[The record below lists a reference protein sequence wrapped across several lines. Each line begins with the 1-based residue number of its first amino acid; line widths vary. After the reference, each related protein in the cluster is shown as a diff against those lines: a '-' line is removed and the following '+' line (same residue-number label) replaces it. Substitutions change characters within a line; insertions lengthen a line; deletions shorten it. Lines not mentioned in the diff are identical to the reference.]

1 MLTRSHTATARPAR
15 WYTGLRTTIACCFVY
30 SCLIVG
36 ARPVAAQP
44 PQVPP
49 RMAQQLPPSMD
60 DAEELPETLEL
71 PDRVRV
77 MPKINAELEVVH
89 RRSQVIVFKGRVARV
104 HVTDPS
110 VADYVLYSPTELG
123 VIGTAIGTTTILVWF
138 EDEDNTEPL
147 IYLVTV
153 TRDPGL
159 EESARIDY
167 GRLEKKLAILF
178 PNSKVYLIPMSTK
191 IIVKGQARDSE
202 EAAWILQ
209 IIRGEVINQLGGLA
223 GPQYA
228 LGMGG
233 YGGVVT
239 AAGTGGGWGGGGLGG
254 AGLGGGAYG
263 GMNGRFNAFD
273 NTSNWIINMMTIPGD
288 FQINLRVRIVELNR
302 SQLRRMGVNLSVL
315 FANGRD
321 LISTSLA
328 GAVSGG
334 GVGAAAGGLQGVFEA
349 GDISILIN
357 ALRSNGTA
365 RILTEPNLTVLSG
378 HDATVLSGGEFA
390 VPTIV
395 GINGVGG
402 QQTVFRGFGV
412 SMLVT
417 PTIIDKDLIRMRI
430 RPEYSELSGQSS
442 GGIPGLNTRRVD
454 TTVQLREGQ
463 TIVLA
468 GLLSYRART
477 ESAGLPFLGGLP
489 LIGPLLFQA
498 KRATEDENELLIM
511 VSPEIVRPMDADDVP
526 PVPGFEVTQPNDKML
541 YHYGFTQG
549 NNDPNVYQLA
559 PYGHGSGVGVPIG
572 YGQFNPQAA
581 SPSYSP
587 APGGVGA
594 GGASNAMPAVAPSWD
609 TSGGSRYPSGPVQPG
624 GRPGMMPGNGAS
636 PSGYGS
642 PGGTNPQPGYSNP
655 GPSASRASLP
665 SDQPRRMMTIP
676 QMLRGGG
683 QPTQTQATQTGY
695 TTQQGGR
702 YR

>member
-1 MLTRSHTATARPAR
+1 MLTRSHSPSARHSWRRVALL
-15 WYTGLRTTIACCFVY
+15 TGRVCCFLCA
-30 SCLIVG
+30 CLVAG
-36 ARPVAAQP
+36 ALPLAAQP
-44 PQVPP
+44 PQ
-49 RMAQQLPPSMD
+49 RMAQQLPPSLD
-60 DAEELPETLEL
+60 DAEELPETEDL
-71 PDRVRV
+71 PPQVLV
-77 MPKINAELEVVH
+77 MPKINADVEVVH
-89 RRSQVIVFKGRVARV
+89 RRSQVVVFKGRVSRV
-104 HVTDPS
+104 HVTDPG

-123 VIGTAIGTTTILVWF
+123 IIGTAIGTTTILVWF
-138 EDEDNTEPL
+138 EGEDNTEPL

-178 PNSKVYLIPMSTK
+178 PNSKVYLIPMSQK

-209 IIRGEVINQLGGLA
+209 IIRGEVINQLGGLG
-223 GPQYA
+223 GPQMA
-228 LGMGG
+228 LGLGYGGG
-233 YGGVVT
+233 YGG
-239 AAGTGGGWGGGGLGG
+239 AGWGGGGLGG
-254 AGLGGGAYG
+254 AGLGGFGYGAG

-273 NTSNWIINMMTIPGD
+273 NTSSWIINMMTIPGD
-288 FQINLRVRIVELNR
+288 FQISLRVRIVELNR
-302 SQLRRMGVNLSVL
+302 SALRRMGVNMSVL
-315 FANGRD
+315 FANGRQA
-321 LISTSLA
+321 IATA
-328 GAVSGG
+328 MTGAISGG
-334 GVGAAAGGLQGVFEA
+334 GVGAAAGSVQGVFEN
-349 GDISILIN
+349 GDINVLIS
-357 ALRSNGTA
+357 ALRANGTA

-430 RPEYSELSGQSS
+430 RPEYSELSGQQS
-442 GGIPGLNTRRVD
+442 GGVPGLSTRRVD

-477 ESAGLPFLGGLP
+477 EVAGLPFLGGLP
-489 LIGPLLFQA
+489 LVGPLLFQA
-498 KRATEDENELLIM
+498 KRATEDENELLIT
-511 VSPEIVRPMDADDVP
+511 VSPEIVRPMEADEVP
-526 PVPGFEVTQPNDKML
+526 PYPGFEVTQPNDKML
-541 YHYGFTQG
+541 FHYGFTQG

-594 GGASNAMPAVAPSWD
+594 GGAPTGMPAVPPSWN
-609 TSGGSRYPSGPVQPG
+609 TPTTTGSRYPAAPTQSAE
-624 GRPGMMPGNGAS
+624 RPGMPQNNYS
-636 PSGYGS
+636 PPQGYGP
-642 PGGTNPQPGYSNP
+642 PGGTNGQPTYSPQ
-655 GPSASRASLP
+655 GPTANRTNYQGEP
-665 SDQPRRMMTIP
+665 PRRLLTIP
-676 QMLRGGG
+676 QMLKGGG
-683 QPTQTQATQTGY
+683 QPSQTQATPTGY
-695 TTQQGGR
+695 TTQSGGR

>member
-1 MLTRSHTATARPAR
+1 MLTRSHSLTACPSWWRAA
-15 WYTGLRTTIACCFVY
+15 LRTGKVCCFLY
-30 SCLIVG
+30 GCLIVG
-36 ARPVAAQP
+36 VLPLAAQP
-44 PQVPP
+44 PQ

-60 DAEELPETLEL
+60 DAEELPDTLEL

-123 VIGTAIGTTTILVWF
+123 VIGTSIGTTTILVWF
-138 EDEDNTEPL
+138 EDEDNTDPL

-228 LGMGG
+228 LGLGG
-233 YGGVVT
+233 GAGAAT
-239 AAGTGGGWGGGGLGG
+239 AVGTGAGWGGGGLGG
-254 AGLGGGAYG
+254 AGLGGG

-273 NTSNWIINMMTIPGD
+273 NTSNWIINMMTIPGE

-321 LISTSLA
+321 MISSSLA
-328 GAVSGG
+328 GAISGG
-334 GVGAAAGGLQGVFEA
+334 AAGGAAGGLQGVFEA

-417 PTIIDKDLIRMRI
+417 PTIIDKDMIRMRI

-442 GGIPGLNTRRVD
+442 GGIPGLSTRRVD

-477 ESAGLPFLGGLP
+477 QVAGLPFLGGLP

-498 KRATEDENELLIM
+498 KQATEDENELMIM

-572 YGQFNPQAA
+572 YGQFNPQPS
-581 SPSYSP
+581 SPSYTP

-594 GGASNAMPAVAPSWD
+594 GGASNGMPGVAPSWD
-609 TSGGSRYPSGPVQPG
+609 TSAGSRYPAGPAQQG
-624 GRPGMMPGNGAS
+624 GRPGMPQNNYAPPPGYA
-636 PSGYGS
+636 P
-642 PGGTNPQPGYSNP
+642 PGGMNGQPGYNAP
-655 GPSASRASLP
+655 GPTANRTSVQ
-665 SDQPRRMMTIP
+665 SDPPRRLLTIP

-683 QPTQTQATQTGY
+683 GQATQTQATQTGY
-695 TTQQGGR
+695 ATQQGGR

>member
-1 MLTRSHTATARPAR
+1 M
-15 WYTGLRTTIACCFVY
+15 
-30 SCLIVG
+30 
-36 ARPVAAQP
+36 
-44 PQVPP
+44 
-49 RMAQQLPPSMD
+49 
-60 DAEELPETLEL
+60 
-71 PDRVRV
+71 
-77 MPKINAELEVVH
+77 
-89 RRSQVIVFKGRVARV
+89 SQ
-104 HVTDPS
+104 
-110 VADYVLYSPTELG
+110 
-123 VIGTAIGTTTILVWF
+123 
-138 EDEDNTEPL
+138 
-147 IYLVTV
+147 
-153 TRDPGL
+153 
-159 EESARIDY
+159 
-167 GRLEKKLAILF
+167 
-178 PNSKVYLIPMSTK
+178 K

-209 IIRGEVINQLGGLA
+209 IIRGEVINQLGGLG
-223 GPQYA
+223 GPQMA
-228 LGMGG
+228 LGLGYGG
-233 YGGVVT
+233 YGGGYG
-239 AAGTGGGWGGGGLGG
+239 AGWGGGGLGG
-254 AGLGGGAYG
+254 AGLGGFGYG
-263 GMNGRFNAFD
+263 TGMNGRFNAFD
-273 NTSNWIINMMTIPGD
+273 NTSGWIINMMTIPGD

-302 SQLRRMGVNLSVL
+302 SQLRRMGVNLSVM

-321 LISTSLA
+321 VISTSLA
-328 GAVSGG
+328 GALGG
-334 GVGAAAGGLQGVFEA
+334 GTVGAAAGGLQGVFEN
-349 GDISILIN
+349 GDINVLIS

-430 RPEYSELSGQSS
+430 RPEYSELSGQQS
-442 GGIPGLNTRRVD
+442 GGVPGLSTRRVD

-477 ESAGLPFLGGLP
+477 EVAGLPFLGGLP
-489 LIGPLLFQA
+489 MVGPLLFQA

-511 VSPEIVRPMDADDVP
+511 VSPEIVRPMEADEVP

-572 YGQFNPQAA
+572 YGQFNPQPA
-581 SPSYSP
+581 SPSYTP
-587 APGGVGA
+587 APGGVGV
-594 GGASNAMPAVAPSWD
+594 GGAPTGMPGVAPSWD
-609 TSGGSRYPSGPVQPG
+609 TSTNSNSRYPASPVPPG
-624 GRPGMMPGNGAS
+624 GRPGMPQNNVPQNNYGA
-636 PSGYGS
+636 P
-642 PGGTNPQPGYSNP
+642 PGYSPPGNTNGQP
-655 GPSASRASLP
+655 TYGQPAMGPSASRMGEP
-665 SDQPRRMMTIP
+665 PRKMLTIP

-683 QPTQTQATQTGY
+683 AAGQTQATQTSY
-695 TTQQGGR
+695 ATQQGGR

>member
-1 MLTRSHTATARPAR
+1 M
-15 WYTGLRTTIACCFVY
+15 
-30 SCLIVG
+30 
-36 ARPVAAQP
+36 
-44 PQVPP
+44 
-49 RMAQQLPPSMD
+49 
-60 DAEELPETLEL
+60 
-71 PDRVRV
+71 
-77 MPKINAELEVVH
+77 
-89 RRSQVIVFKGRVARV
+89 
-104 HVTDPS
+104 
-110 VADYVLYSPTELG
+110 
-123 VIGTAIGTTTILVWF
+123 
-138 EDEDNTEPL
+138 
-147 IYLVTV
+147 

-178 PNSKVYLIPMSTK
+178 PNSKVYLIPMSQK

-209 IIRGEVINQLGGLA
+209 IIRGEVINQLGGLG
-223 GPQYA
+223 GPQMA
-228 LGMGG
+228 LGLGYGGG
-233 YGGVVT
+233 YGG
-239 AAGTGGGWGGGGLGG
+239 AGWGGGGLGG
-254 AGLGGGAYG
+254 AGLGGFGYGAG

-273 NTSNWIINMMTIPGD
+273 NTSSWIINMMTIPGD
-288 FQINLRVRIVELNR
+288 FQISLRVRIVELNR
-302 SQLRRMGVNLSVL
+302 SALRRMGVNMSVL
-315 FANGRD
+315 FANGRQA
-321 LISTSLA
+321 IATA
-328 GAVSGG
+328 MTGAISGG
-334 GVGAAAGGLQGVFEA
+334 GVGAAAGSVQGVFEN
-349 GDISILIN
+349 GDINVLIS
-357 ALRSNGTA
+357 ALRANGTA

-430 RPEYSELSGQSS
+430 RPEYSELSGQQS
-442 GGIPGLNTRRVD
+442 GGVPGLSTRRVD

-477 ESAGLPFLGGLP
+477 EVAGLPFLGGLP
-489 LIGPLLFQA
+489 LVGPLLFQA
-498 KRATEDENELLIM
+498 KRATEDENELLIT
-511 VSPEIVRPMDADDVP
+511 VSPEIVRPMEADVVP
-526 PVPGFEVTQPNDKML
+526 PYPGFEVTQPNDKML
-541 YHYGFTQG
+541 FHYGFTQG

-594 GGASNAMPAVAPSWD
+594 GGAPTGMPAVPPSWN
-609 TSGGSRYPSGPVQPG
+609 TPTTTGSRYPAAPTQSAE
-624 GRPGMMPGNGAS
+624 RPGMPQNNYS
-636 PSGYGS
+636 PPQGYGP
-642 PGGTNPQPGYSNP
+642 PGGTNGQPTYSPQ
-655 GPSASRASLP
+655 GPTANRTNYQGEP
-665 SDQPRRMMTIP
+665 PRRLLTIP
-676 QMLRGGG
+676 QMLKGGG
-683 QPTQTQATQTGY
+683 QPSQTQATPTGY
-695 TTQQGGR
+695 TTQSGGR

>member
-1 MLTRSHTATARPAR
+1 
-15 WYTGLRTTIACCFVY
+15 
-30 SCLIVG
+30 
-36 ARPVAAQP
+36 
-44 PQVPP
+44 
-49 RMAQQLPPSMD
+49 MD
-60 DAEELPETLEL
+60 DAEELPEAVEL
-71 PDRVRV
+71 HPQVRS

-89 RRSQVIVFKGRVARV
+89 RRSQVIVFKSRVARV

-123 VIGTAIGTTTILVWF
+123 VIGTSIGTTTILVWF
-138 EDEDNTEPL
+138 EGEDAGEPL

-159 EESARIDY
+159 EEAARIDY
-167 GRLEKKLAILF
+167 GKLERKLAILF

-209 IIRGEVINQLGGLA
+209 IIRGEVINQLGALA

-228 LGMGG
+228 LGFGNGG
-233 YGGVVT
+233 AGAY
-239 AAGTGGGWGGGGLGG
+239 AAGTGPGWGGGGLGG
-254 AGLGGGAYG
+254 AGYAYG
-263 GMNGRFNAFD
+263 YGTGMGRFNAYD
-273 NTSNWIINMMTIPGD
+273 NTSNWIINMLTIPGD
-288 FQINLRVRIVELNR
+288 FQVNLRVRIVELNR
-302 SQLRRMGVNLSVL
+302 SQLRRMGVNLQTI

-321 LISTSLA
+321 VITSSLA
-328 GAVSGG
+328 GATAGG
-334 GVGAAAGGLQGVFEA
+334 GAGAGAGALQGVFEA

-357 ALRSNGTA
+357 ALRSYGTA

-412 SMLVT
+412 SLLVT
-417 PTIIDKDLIRMRI
+417 PTIIDKDLVRMRI
-430 RPEYSELSGQSS
+430 RPEYSELSGQSSS

-477 ESAGLPFLGGLP
+477 EVAGLPYMGGLP
-489 LIGPLLFQA
+489 LVGPLLFQS

-511 VSPEIVRPMDADDVP
+511 VSPEIVRPMEADEVP
-526 PVPGFEVTQPNDKML
+526 PVPGFEVTQPDDKML
-541 YHYGFTQG
+541 FHYGATQG
-549 NNDPNVYQLA
+549 NNDTNVYQLA
-559 PYGHGSGVGVPIG
+559 PYGHGSGVGIPIG
-572 YGQFNPQAA
+572 YGQFNPQPS
-581 SPSYSP
+581 SPSYTP
-587 APGGVGA
+587 APGGPGQ
-594 GGASNAMPAVAPSWD
+594 GGAPTGVPGFVPAHESPGA
-609 TSGGSRYPSGPVQPG
+609 RYPTAPLQPG
-624 GRPGMMPGNGAS
+624 ARPGMFPQNPPATAPGYA
-636 PSGYGS
+636 PQ
-642 PGGTNPQPGYSNP
+642 GGQPGYTP
-655 GPSASRASLP
+655 QGPTAARY
-665 SDQPRRMMTIP
+665 SDQAAPQRRVMTIP
-676 QMLRGGG
+676 QMLRGSTTPA
-683 QPTQTQATQTGY
+683 QNQATPAGY
-695 TTQQGGR
+695 TAPQGAR